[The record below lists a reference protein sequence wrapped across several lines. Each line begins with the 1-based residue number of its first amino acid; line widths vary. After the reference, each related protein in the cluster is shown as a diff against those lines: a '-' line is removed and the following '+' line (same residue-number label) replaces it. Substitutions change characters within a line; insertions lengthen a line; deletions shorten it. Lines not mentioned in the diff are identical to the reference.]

1 MDPAPD
7 KRFARHLS
15 LSRIGPAGQARIE
28 AAGVLIV
35 GLGGLGSP
43 AALYLAAAGIGRL
56 TFADFDVVEV
66 SNLQRQIA
74 HATDRV
80 GEAKVAS
87 ARTACL
93 ALHPGARIDC
103 VERGLDD
110 EDLAELVPGHD
121 AVLDCSDNFA
131 TRAAVNAACVA
142 AGVPLVTGAAIRF
155 DGQLT
160 VVDPRVPGGPCW
172 ACLYGDAEGVD
183 DGCAQAGIL
192 GPVVG
197 TIGCLQALEAIKLVC
212 GLDDGAA
219 ARAAAAA
226 EDRDAGTSDAA
237 APPAGRLLL
246 FDGLSLGFDEIA
258 YRRRADCPVC
268 AGRP

>member
-7 KRFARHLS
+7 NRFARHLS
-15 LSRIGPAGQARIE
+15 LGQVGPEGQARLG
-28 AAGVLIV
+28 AARVLIV

-43 AALYLAAAGIGRL
+43 AALYLAAAGVGTL
-56 TFADFDVVEV
+56 VLADFDVVEV

-74 HATDRV
+74 HSSARV
-80 GEAKVAS
+80 GQAKTAS
-87 ARTACL
+87 AREACL
-93 ALHPGARIDC
+93 ALHPDADVRC

-110 EDLAELVPGHD
+110 EDLAELVPGAD
-121 AVLDCSDNFA
+121 VVLDCSDNFA

-160 VVDPRVPGGPCW
+160 VVDPRPPGAPCW
-172 ACLYGDAEGVD
+172 RCLYGDGDGVD

-197 TIGCLQALEAIKLVC
+197 AIGTLQALEAIKLVC
-212 GLDDGAA
+212 GIG
-219 ARAAAAA
+219 
-226 EDRDAGTSDAA
+226 E
-237 APPAGRLLL
+237 PPVHEGAGRLLL
-246 FDGLSLGFDEIA
+246 FDGLSLAFDEIA
-258 YRRRADCPVC
+258 YRRRPDCPVC

>member
-1 MDPAPD
+1 MDPSPD
-7 KRFARHLS
+7 NRFARHLT
-15 LSRIGPAGQARIE
+15 LAQIGPDGQARL
-28 AAGVLIV
+28 AAAHVLIV

-56 TFADFDVVEV
+56 TLADFDVVET

-74 HATDRV
+74 HSTDRV
-80 GEAKVAS
+80 GQAKTDS

-93 ALHPGARIDC
+93 ALYPDARIEC

-110 EDLAELVPGHD
+110 EDLAALVPAMD
-121 AVLDCSDNFA
+121 VVLDCSDNFA
-131 TRAAVNAACVA
+131 TRLSVNAACVA

-172 ACLYGDAEGVD
+172 YCLYGDAARGD

-197 TIGCLQALEAIKLVC
+197 AVGTLQALETVKLVC
-212 GLDDGAA
+212 GIG
-219 ARAAAAA
+219 
-226 EDRDAGTSDAA
+226 ESM
-237 APPAGRLLL
+237 AGRLLL
-246 FDGLSLGFDEIA
+246 FDGLSLAFDEVR

-268 AGRP
+268 AGRD

>member
-1 MDPAPD
+1 MDPSPD

-15 LSRIGPAGQARIE
+15 LPEIGPTGQARLE
-28 AAGVLIV
+28 AASALVV

-43 AALYLAAAGIGRL
+43 AALYLAAAGFGRL
-56 TFADFDVVEV
+56 VLADFDVVEV

-80 GEAKVAS
+80 GQAKTAS
-87 ARTACL
+87 ARAACL
-93 ALHPGARIDC
+93 ALHPEARIEC

-160 VVDPRVPGGPCW
+160 VVDPRVPGAPCW
-172 ACLYGDAEGVD
+172 RCLYGDLEGVD
-183 DGCAQAGIL
+183 DGCVQAGIL

-212 GLDDGAA
+212 GIGDPAVVDG
-219 ARAAAAA
+219 R
-226 EDRDAGTSDAA
+226 
-237 APPAGRLLL
+237 GRLLL
-246 FDGLSLGFDEIA
+246 FDGLALGFDEVA
-258 YRRRADCPVC
+258 YRRRADCPTC

>member
-15 LSRIGPAGQARIE
+15 LERVGAAGQARLE
-28 AAGVLIV
+28 AASVLIV

-43 AALYLAAAGIGRL
+43 AAMYLAAAGIGRL
-56 TFADFDVVEV
+56 VLADFDIVEV

-80 GEAKVAS
+80 GRAKTDS
-87 ARTACL
+87 ARAACL
-93 ALHPGARIDC
+93 GLYPDARIDC
-103 VERGLDD
+103 VERGLDA
-110 EDLAELVPGHD
+110 EELAALVPGLD
-121 AVLDCSDNFA
+121 VVLDCSDNFD

-160 VVDPRVPGGPCW
+160 VIDPRRPGAPCW
-172 ACLYGDAEGVD
+172 RCLYGAAEGAD
-183 DGCAQAGIL
+183 DGCVQAGIL

-212 GLDDGAA
+212 GLDDGTN
-219 ARAAAAA
+219 
-226 EDRDAGTSDAA
+226 DGTNDGAGDGA
-237 APPAGRLLL
+237 PAGRLLL
-246 FDGLSLGFDEIA
+246 FDGLSLAFDEVR